1 MKTVL
6 GYHDKKKEHYGI
18 LEGKLPML
26 VDERYDPFLMTTREF
41 FTIKTLQIADRAHA
55 HPVKKSVTR
64 LKNAIA
70 TALLIPG
77 ILTAI
82 LYILEFGTAIAR
94 TGSIIDTIPGW
105 LINVTFWLAVWGGMI
120 LWHET
125 YKTMHVADKIAE
137 SEHFSGHDVKAVKQG
152 DLGLSKRTYK
162 NVLDMLEYET
172 ESIFYDSV
180 RKGEFHA
187 ASCFTELAE
196 HENGMRI
203 LDRLGL
209 LEQKQQVLE
218 KLATEETLPSYSL
231 SATRSLLVYAAEEA
245 VLSRSPTI
253 APEHLFTA
261 YFKLFPALNQ
271 YLKKQRLNIELMRFV
286 ATWIQ
291 IEKQT
296 RQATQI
302 LNPSVPYYRNGGI
315 ALSWIYGYTFVLSHY
330 STDLTQ
336 ELARKG
342 GRYGI
347 GHEEEMTEILSV
359 LNKVTKNNVLLIGE
373 SGTGK
378 TSLAKGIAERI
389 NKGQVPSSIKD
400 LRVIKLDI
408 NSLVAAAPQHGNLE
422 SLVKTAMEELEKAG
436 NTILFIDEIQE
447 IIEVKGEESD
457 HSLAGIILPY
467 VLESSFPII
476 GTITY
481 ADYKKYFQAKE
492 SLKQSFQ
499 TVEVKEVSPHAAF
512 EIILTRLTELESTY
526 DLKIL
531 FPAIL
536 AAVELSQR
544 YVYDRKLPD
553 SAVNVIETTCA
564 SLQSANKH
572 LMTTADVS
580 KTVSELTEIPVSDV
594 STEEATKLLDL
605 EEKLKTKVIGQ
616 NEAVHLVVEALKR
629 ARAGTRDER
638 KPIGTFLFL
647 GPTGVGKTHLAKMV
661 GEEFF
666 GETHKIIRL
675 DMSEYKDT
683 EALQRLLGTTVVS
696 DLAAQPV
703 TFLDHVA
710 QHPYSVVLLD
720 EIEKAHPQV
729 LDLFLQVLDEGR
741 LTNAQGETI
750 NFTNTIII
758 ATSNIGSKTLLE
770 SLSDSSIMFEDAKT
784 AAMQE
789 LRNEM
794 RIEFLNRF
802 DQIIVFSPHSQENL
816 EKISLLLLKE
826 LKGRLLEREISID
839 WDDSLPSVIAQRSRQ
854 PGLGA
859 RPIRR
864 YIQDHVETIIAER
877 ILRGEISS
885 GDTFTITGAM
895 LSENTASQ
903 E

>member
-18 LEGKLPML
+18 LEGNLPML

-41 FTIKTLQIADRAHA
+41 FTIKTLQIAERAHA
-55 HPVKKSVTR
+55 YPIHKNVTR
-64 LKNAIA
+64 FKNAIA

-77 ILTAI
+77 IITAI
-82 LYILEFGTAIAR
+82 LYILEFGTAIAQ
-94 TGSIIDTIPGW
+94 TGSIIDAIPNW

-125 YKTMHVADKIAE
+125 YKTMHVTDKITE

-152 DLGLSKRTYK
+152 DLGLSKRMYT
-162 NVLDMLEYET
+162 NVLDLLEYET
-172 ESIFYDSV
+172 ETIFFESV
-180 RKGEFHA
+180 KKGKFNA
-187 ASCFTELAE
+187 AACFAELAE
-196 HENGMRI
+196 HENGMLI

-209 LEQKQQVLE
+209 LEQQQEILKKV
-218 KLATEETLPSYSL
+218 ATAETLPFYPL
-231 SATRSLLVYAAEEA
+231 SATRSLLIYAAEEA
-245 VLSRSPTI
+245 VLSRSLTI

-271 YLKKQRLNIELMRFV
+271 YLRKQRLNIELMRFV
-286 ATWIQ
+286 TTWIQ
-291 IEKQT
+291 IEKQAQ
-296 RQATQI
+296 QAAQI

-315 ALSWIYGYTFVLSHY
+315 ALSWTYGYTFVLSHY
-330 STDLTQ
+330 SVDLTQ
-336 ELARKG
+336 ELARKK
-342 GRYGI
+342 GRFGI
-347 GHEEEMTEILSV
+347 GHEEEMNKILSI

-378 TSLAKGIAERI
+378 TSLAKGIAEHI
-389 NKGQVPSSIKD
+389 NKGQVPSSVKNM
-400 LRVIKLDI
+400 RVIKLDI
-408 NSLVAAAPQHGNLE
+408 NSLVAAASQHGNLE
-422 SLVKTAMEELEKAG
+422 SLVKTTMEELDKAG

-447 IIEVKGEESD
+447 IVEVKGDESD
-457 HSLAGIILPY
+457 HSLAGIMLPY
-467 VLESSFPII
+467 VLESTFPII

-481 ADYKKYFQAKE
+481 ADYKKYFQSRE

-512 EIILTRLTELESTY
+512 EIILTRLTELETTY
-526 DLKIL
+526 DLKIT

-564 SLQSANKH
+564 SLQSASKH
-572 LMTTADVS
+572 RMTAADVS
-580 KTVSELTEIPVSDV
+580 KTISELTEIPVSDV

-616 NEAVHLVVEALKR
+616 DEAVHLVVEALKR

-666 GETHKIIRL
+666 GENHKLIRL
-675 DMSEYKDT
+675 DMSEFKDT
-683 EALQRLLGTTVVS
+683 NAIQWLLGTTGIS
-696 DLAAQPV
+696 DLTAQPV

-741 LTNAQGETI
+741 LTNAQGETT

-770 SLSDSSIMFEDAKT
+770 SLSDSSVMFEDAK
-784 AAMQE
+784 AAAIRE

-794 RIEFLNRF
+794 RVEFLNRF

-816 EKISLLLLKE
+816 EKIALLLLKE
-826 LKGRLLEREISID
+826 LKSRLLEREISID
-839 WDDSLPSVIAQRSRQ
+839 WDNSLPSVIAQRSRQ

-859 RPIRR
+859 RPLRR
-864 YIQDHVETIIAER
+864 YIQDHVETLIAEK

-885 GDTFTITGAM
+885 GDTFTITEAM
-895 LSENTASQ
+895 LSENTAP
-903 E
+903 EE